1 MLELGVH
8 AHCSGA
14 QVREGVRTME
24 EAIRLAQSV
33 KDCSVLQLRGIMT
46 HHGRLEKF
54 LPIVEAVRS
63 NVSQV
68 RGCVVHMNFCAE
80 SFKFGSECGII
91 HSCTGT
97 WGIALIN
104 VTGAHR
110 CNRDI

>member
-1 MLELGVH
+1 
-8 AHCSGA
+8 
-14 QVREGVRTME
+14 ME

-68 RGCVVHMNFCAE
+68 RGFVVQMDFFVE
-80 SFKFGSECGII
+80 SFTFGSDYGTI

-97 WGIALIN
+97 WGIVLIN
-104 VTGAHR
+104 VTGTHR
-110 CNRDI
+110 CNRDIRKALVVVLGARLSP